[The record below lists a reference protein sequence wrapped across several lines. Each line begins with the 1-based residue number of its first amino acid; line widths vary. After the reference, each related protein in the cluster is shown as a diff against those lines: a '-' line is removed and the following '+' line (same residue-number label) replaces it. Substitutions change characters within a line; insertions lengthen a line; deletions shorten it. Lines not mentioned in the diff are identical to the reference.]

1 MTVTTC
7 SETTMRSEKTVR
19 ACRLSEIVRGCEGG
33 LVDEMAPVVRRQ
45 DVSLDL
51 SPVERIDA
59 AGIAALIS
67 LYRMAQES
75 GHKFTVLNVAPR
87 VYELLALVGLEAILI
102 CHSSNFTSEAGSRMT
117 QNAA

>member
-7 SETTMRSEKTVR
+7 SETTMRSEKTIR
-19 ACRLSEIVRGCEGG
+19 TCGLSEIVRGSEGR
-33 LVDEMAPVVRRQ
+33 LVEEMAPVVRRQ

-67 LYRMAQES
+67 LYKTAQES

-102 CHSSNFTSEAGSRMT
+102 CHPSNFSGEAGSRLS